1 VIDSHCHLADDAFE
15 GDLEAVVARA
25 KAAGVRSALCIL
37 AAGDA
42 QEAARAARVRAIWPE
57 ARFSVGIH
65 PHQAHDCASPGAA
78 ADAVREAL
86 AADSRVVAI
95 GEIGLDYHYDFSPRD
110 VQQEVFRE
118 QVRLARELKLPVVIH
133 TREASDDTLA
143 ILRDEGRGDVR
154 GVFHCFTGDRALARA
169 ALDLGFHLSFAGIVT
184 FPKAVE
190 LREVARD
197 TPGDRLL
204 VETDSPYLAPVPHR
218 GKRNEPAFVSRVVE
232 AIAEVRSTTAGD
244 CGEAAAKTFH
254 DLFRPMRSVRSE

>member
-1 VIDSHCHLADDAFE
+1 MIDSHCHLADEAFE

-42 QEAARAARVRAIWPE
+42 QEAARAARVRTIWPE
-57 ARFSVGIH
+57 VCFSAGVH
-65 PHQAHDCASPGAA
+65 PHQARDCAASGAA
-78 ADAVREAL
+78 ADAVRKVH

-190 LREVARD
+190 LRDVARD

-218 GKRNEPAFVSRVVE
+218 GKRNEPAFVGRVVE
-232 AIAEVRSTTAGD
+232 TIAEVRGTTAGG

-254 DLFRPMRSVRSE
+254 DLFHPVRSV

>member
-1 VIDSHCHLADDAFE
+1 VIDSHCHLADEAFE
-15 GDLEAVVARA
+15 ADLEAVVERA

-42 QEAARAARVRAIWPE
+42 QEAARAARVRATWQE
-57 ARFSVGIH
+57 ARFSVGVH
-65 PHQAHDCASPGAA
+65 PHQARDFAAPGAA
-78 ADAVREAL
+78 ADAVRKAL

-110 VQQEVFRE
+110 VQHEVFRG

-143 ILRDEGRGDVR
+143 ILRDEGGGDVR

-184 FPKAVE
+184 FPKAAE
-190 LREVARD
+190 LRDVARD
-197 TPGDRLL
+197 TPADRLL

-232 AIAEVRSTTAGD
+232 TLAEVRGMTAAD
-244 CGEAAAKTFH
+244 CGEAAATTFQA
-254 DLFRPMRSVRSE
+254 LFHPHRPV